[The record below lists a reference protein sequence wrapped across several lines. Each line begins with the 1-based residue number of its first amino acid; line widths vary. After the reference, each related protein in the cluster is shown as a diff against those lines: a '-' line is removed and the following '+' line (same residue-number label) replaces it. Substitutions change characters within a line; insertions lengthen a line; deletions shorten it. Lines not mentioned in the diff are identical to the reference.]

1 MKPFYTLI
9 LIIGIALTLLGLR
22 PVSTGINDLNNLG
35 KDDVETQLLI
45 ENISRMREGG
55 SSRDITSSQIDRR
68 YQNYRNDASGRIA
81 TGAIMSLIGLLLSL
95 FSYGKLKAINRT
107 E

>member
-9 LIIGIALTLLGLR
+9 LIIGIPLTLLGLR
-22 PVSTGINDLNNLG
+22 PISTGIYDLNNLVR
-35 KDDVETQLLI
+35 DDVIAQLQI
-45 ENISRMREGG
+45 ESMREGN
-55 SSRDITSSQIDRR
+55 SSYVTSSQIDRR
-68 YQNYRNDASGRIA
+68 YQYYQSDASGRIA
-81 TGAIMSLIGLLLSL
+81 TGAIMSLVGLLLSL